1 MTHSAILIS
10 DAQEADLLAIRDIY
24 AWHVQHGIAS
34 FETEP
39 PSLNDMMAR
48 HTAVMAQGLPWLVAR
63 HDGELLGYC
72 YLSPYR
78 PRYAYRFAVED
89 SVYIHPAKAGRGL
102 GSLLLHEA
110 IARAEKGGWR
120 QMLAIIGNA
129 ENHASF
135 RLHQK
140 LGFHLIG
147 KLQAVGF
154 KHGRWVDTLLMQ
166 RSLGEG
172 QQTPPR
178 DG

>member
-10 DAQEADLLAIRDIY
+10 DAQEADLLAIRDLY

-39 PSLNDMMAR
+39 PSLNDIMGR
-48 HTAVMAQGLPWLVAR
+48 YTAVKAQGLPWLAAR
-63 HDGELLGYC
+63 QDGELLGYC

-78 PRYAYRFAVED
+78 PRYAYRFTVED
-89 SVYIHPAKAGRGL
+89 SVYIHPAKIGRGL
-102 GSLLLHEA
+102 GALLLREA
-110 IARAEKGGWR
+110 ITRAEQGGWR
-120 QMLAIIGNA
+120 QMLAVIGNA
-129 ENHASF
+129 DNHASL

-140 LGFHLIG
+140 LGFQLIG
-147 KLQAVGF
+147 QLTAVGY
-154 KHGRWVDTLLMQ
+154 KHDRWVDTLLMQ